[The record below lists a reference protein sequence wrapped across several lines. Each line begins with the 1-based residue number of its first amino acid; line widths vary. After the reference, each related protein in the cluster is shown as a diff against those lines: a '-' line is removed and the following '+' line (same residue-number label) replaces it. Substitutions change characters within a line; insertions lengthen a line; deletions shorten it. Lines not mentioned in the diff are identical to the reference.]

1 MKNLNR
7 ALRMTLK
14 YRWSL
19 IASFFCSAMVAVLW
33 SLNLGAVYPFVE
45 IVIKGKSLH
54 QWVADEDIES
64 QQLITSSQNSIRELE
79 ARLKANPDPTESS
92 KIQNQINA
100 NLYDIQIQ
108 ETRTTGRAKLAPY
121 IKKYAPDKPFTTLA
135 YLMALMFIGTVLRG
149 MFLMGSM
156 VSVARV
162 GQRTMLDMQ
171 NRVFQNVLDMEAS
184 ELGVKGTGDLISR
197 IRGETG
203 AICQAI
209 TTLFGKTIREP
220 LKMTGC
226 LVGAAWV
233 NWRLLLFSLLICPIA
248 GYLMLKLAQVTK
260 RANNCV
266 SLSKLFRGYAE
277 PGTP

>member
-19 IASFFCSAMVAVLW
+19 IASFVCSAMVAVLW
-33 SLNLGAVYPFVE
+33 SLNLGALYPFVE
-45 IVIKGKSLH
+45 VVIKGKSLPE
-54 QWVADEDIES
+54 WLVIEDAESKRLIGLSSAKIET
-64 QQLITSSQNSIRELE
+64 LEVKLEELGNDSSQAHAIR
-79 ARLKANPDPTESS
+79 N
-92 KIQNQINA
+92 KIASNR
-100 NLYDIQIQ
+100 YDIQIQ
-108 ETRTTGRAKLAPY
+108 EARAEFRTKLAPY
-121 IKKYAPDKPFTTLA
+121 IQKYAPEKPFTTLV
-135 YLMALMFIGTVLRG
+135 YLMGLMCLGTLLRG
-149 MFLMGSM
+149 AFLMGSM

-171 NRVFQNVLDMEAS
+171 NQVFRNVLDMEAA

-209 TTLFGKTIREP
+209 TTLFGKTVREP

-226 LVGAAWV
+226 LVGAALV

-248 GYLMLKLAQVTK
+248 GYLMIKLAQVTK
-260 RANNCV
+260 RANRRAMEIQQ
-266 SLSKLFRGYAE
+266 SY
-277 PGTP
+277 